1 MVVLNVRS
9 DNKLATISA
18 FVFVSLAYATIYFS
32 PAIPHGGQGPLLFL
46 FFISIPLAFSKKC
59 FQHLDKKFFFAFIF
73 VFLAAIPLA
82 IKSGEGEALDAPSRF
97 LIIAIVFLALYRI
110 PIDGKWVLR
119 SAMLACLIAFIVSC
133 HEVLITNAPRTN
145 LGIGIL
151 ESAYTL
157 SMLVFI
163 CLSALIIERD
173 KFWKLLTIISIIA
186 GTIAL
191 IQTGTR
197 GAWLATVIT
206 GILFIKLIATKQN
219 NRQISFGIIIAL
231 FFVSLGY
238 TSSDTLR
245 KRVNS
250 TVKEIQSYGE
260 FKRMRAT
267 STNLRLI
274 YWEHAWEGFKQ
285 SPLTGLSYKDNAL
298 LKQHFAD
305 KYKLRMTGAKDGRS
319 SSHNEILNAMV
330 QKGLLG
336 LMAIII
342 IYLIPLK
349 HFAKKLK
356 STNQTVRFYAIS
368 GICTI
373 SAIAVSGLTEAPLM
387 HTSVSVTYGMLM
399 ILLYHSI
406 RNQELADQK
415 ESSCSRSS

>member
-1 MVVLNVRS
+1 MFDLNVRH
-9 DNKLATISA
+9 DNKLASILA

-46 FFISIPLAFSKKC
+46 FLISIPLAFSKRS
-59 FQHLDKKFFFAFIF
+59 FQNLDKKFFLAFVF

-82 IKSGEGEALDAPSRF
+82 IKSGEGEAMDAPSRF
-97 LIIAIVFLALYRI
+97 LIIAIVFIALYRI

-119 SAMLACLIAFIVSC
+119 SAMLACLTAFIVAVY
-133 HEVLITNAPRTN
+133 EIVTTKTYRVN

-157 SMLVFI
+157 SMLIFVCLAASIVERNKIWQFI
-163 CLSALIIERD
+163 A
-173 KFWKLLTIISIIA
+173 IISVIA
-186 GTIAL
+186 GTAAL
-191 IQTGTR
+191 LQTGTR
-197 GAWLATVIT
+197 GAWLATCIA
-206 GILFIKLIATKQN
+206 GILFLKLFSPKK
-219 NRQISFGIIIAL
+219 GYKKIAL
-231 FFVSLGY
+231 GLIVLLVALLVSY
-238 TSSDTLR
+238 KTSTTVS
-245 KRVNS
+245 KRINS
-250 TVKEIQSYGE
+250 TVAELKLFGE
-260 FKRMRAT
+260 KRRAT
-267 STNLRLI
+267 STNRRLI

-285 SPLTGLSYKDNAL
+285 SPFTGLSYSENAA
-298 LKQHFAD
+298 LKKRLVK
-305 KYKLRMTGAKDGRS
+305 KYRVRLTGMKDGRS

-336 LMAIII
+336 LMAIIL
-342 IYLIPLK
+342 IYLIPLQ
-349 HFAKKLK
+349 HFSKKLK

-415 ESSCSRSS
+415 ESSCSPSS

>member
-9 DNKLATISA
+9 ENKLATISA

-46 FFISIPLAFSKKC
+46 FFISIPLAFSKRG
-59 FQHLDKKFFFAFIF
+59 FQNLDKKFFFAFVF

-119 SAMLACLIAFIVSC
+119 SAMLACLTAFIVAVY
-133 HEVLITNAPRTN
+133 EVATTKTFRVN

-157 SMLVFI
+157 SMLIFVCLAASIVERNKIWQFI
-163 CLSALIIERD
+163 A
-173 KFWKLLTIISIIA
+173 IISVIA
-186 GTIAL
+186 GTAAL
-191 IQTGTR
+191 LQTGTR
-197 GAWLATVIT
+197 GAWLATVIAAIIFLKLLSSKRCYKRVIIGLIVVCIT
-206 GILFIKLIATKQN
+206 VFISYSTSIT
-219 NRQISFGIIIAL
+219 
-231 FFVSLGY
+231 VS
-238 TSSDTLR
+238 

-250 TVKEIQSYGE
+250 TIKELQFLGE
-260 FKRMRAT
+260 AKRVT

-274 YWEHAWEGFKQ
+274 YWEHAWVGFKK
-285 SPLTGLSYKDNAL
+285 SPITGLSYQENAI
-298 LKQHFAD
+298 LKQQFVKKHQVR
-305 KYKLRMTGAKDGRS
+305 LTGVKDGRS

-336 LMAIII
+336 LMAIIL

-415 ESSCSRSS
+415 DLSCSPSS